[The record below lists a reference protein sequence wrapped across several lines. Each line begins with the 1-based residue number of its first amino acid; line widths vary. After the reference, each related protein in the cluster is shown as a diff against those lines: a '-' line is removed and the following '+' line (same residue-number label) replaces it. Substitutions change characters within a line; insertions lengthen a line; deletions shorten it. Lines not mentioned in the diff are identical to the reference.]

1 MYVHNLKNTD
11 SLITTF
17 FHIKT
22 NKILETVA
30 IIMVDSDLT
39 VDRYFKEVV
48 KYNLAIFSLPFNFKL
63 SSENNYVVVEFVCY

>member
-22 NKILETVA
+22 SKILQTVA

-48 KYNLAIFSLPFNFKL
+48 KYNLAIFS
-63 SSENNYVVVEFVCY
+63 